1 MRITFDENAGLAD
14 TMPSDGFE
22 LLFGSIPGI
31 GDPNLL
37 RLRMQSCV
45 IPGMQNEPITV
56 TLHSFDYV
64 FSGKNTYPKVLA
76 CTFLELSVNMPVIRA
91 IESWQQQVKGSN
103 SGTSNGYINDY
114 GVDAELRVYDNAGVL
129 AKSLIIEKLFPS
141 DLSDT
146 PLDGQGGQGMPITT
160 SFSYWRAVPADVELR

>member
-22 LLFGSIPGI
+22 LLFGSIPGV

-37 RLRMQSCV
+37 RLRMQSV
-45 IPGMQNEPITV
+45 AIPGMSNEPITV

-64 FSGKNTYPKVLA
+64 FSGKNNYPKVLA
-76 CTFLELSVNMPVIRA
+76 MTFLELSVNMPVIRA
-91 IESWQQQVKGSN
+91 IQSWQQQVKGSN
-103 SGTSNGYINDY
+103 SGTSNGYIAQY
-114 GVDAELRVYDNAGVL
+114 AVDAELRCYDNAGVL
-129 AKSLIIEKLFPS
+129 AKSTIIEKLFPS

-146 PLDGQGGQGMPITT
+146 PLEGQGGQGMPITT
-160 SFSYWRAVPADVELR
+160 SFSYWRARPLDVELR